1 MNRVAKF
8 RAKAKLSQRALAA
21 QVGVSQQTI
30 QRIEAEAG
38 PVRFETAKKL
48 AAALRA
54 PLRDLFP
61 ESPESDHEHQSSAHG
76 MDYSHATHTLR
87 MRFTDGIE
95 KDYVVDAASLDRAR
109 HALHNSEPQF
119 LLLETPELTVI
130 VNTGEVLWTNIR
142 FDVGTLEDRG
152 QTVSDELRV
161 YFRGSAEASSFS
173 TEPDVGSLDD
183 GDEDGVKLQDIL
195 ATLEG
200 CLDLTETEVLT
211 FLDKDGEEVIFT
223 SRRLKLLEVPSHL
236 VNPKLLAAMDA
247 GWAED
252 ERMKRSL
259 LGS

>member
-1 MNRVAKF
+1 VNRVAKF

-48 AAALRA
+48 STALRA
-54 PLRDLFP
+54 PLKDLFP
-61 ESPESDHEHQSSAHG
+61 ESSDGDHAPESSAHG
-76 MDYSHATHTLR
+76 MDYSHTTHTLR
-87 MRFTDGIE
+87 MRLTDGVE
-95 KDYVVDAASLDRAR
+95 KAYVVDAASLDRAR
-109 HALHNSEPQF
+109 NLLRQAEPRF

-130 VNTGEVLWTNIR
+130 VNTGEVLWTNVL
-142 FDVGTLEDRG
+142 FDVGDLGDRG
-152 QTVSDELRV
+152 QTVSDELKV
-161 YFRGSAEASSFS
+161 YFQGSAEASSFS
-173 TEPDVGSLDD
+173 TEPDLGSLDD
-183 GDEDGVKLQDIL
+183 SDEDNVGLQDL
-195 ATLEG
+195 LMTLEG
-200 CLDLTETEVLT
+200 CPDLTETEVLT
-211 FLDKDGEEVIFT
+211 FLDKNGEEVIFT

-252 ERMKRSL
+252 ERMKRRL